1 MQSPNSA
8 KSRSRVSQVNSDKSL
23 HDSRSLQATKQ
34 STIIHFSTKLATV
47 TKGAGGNTNDCSG
60 ERLTIN
66 LQGYMLAAGR
76 KCVHEAVL
84 LM

>member
-34 STIIHFSTKLATV
+34 STIIHFSTKLVMV
-47 TKGAGGNTNDCSG
+47 TKGAGDNTND
-60 ERLTIN
+60 
-66 LQGYMLAAGR
+66 
-76 KCVHEAVL
+76 
-84 LM
+84 